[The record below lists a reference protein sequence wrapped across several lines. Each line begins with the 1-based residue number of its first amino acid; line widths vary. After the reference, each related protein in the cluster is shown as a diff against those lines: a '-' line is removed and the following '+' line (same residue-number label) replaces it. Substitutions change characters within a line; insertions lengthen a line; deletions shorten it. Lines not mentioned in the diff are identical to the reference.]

1 VNLGEEYCLTGSLL
15 KMDRVR
21 ILIAED
27 ELIVARDTENM
38 LLSLGYEVLGLAATA
53 EEAIALAGELSPD
66 LILMDIRLKGDASG
80 IEAATRIRDLYGLPV
95 VFVSAL
101 ADETTLERAKIA
113 EPMGYL
119 LKPYEE
125 KDLRMMIEMAVFK
138 WKTERELKK
147 RELQYR
153 NLVEN
158 LREGIAHLD
167 AEDQFIFANTAAHEI
182 FGVEPGS
189 LVGRRLL
196 EFEDG
201 KQPALLRAEMF
212 DRRSVQTSTYEL
224 RIRRPGGGVRDLW
237 ITRTPQLDSKGE
249 LQAAFC
255 VLHDITDRKRAE
267 EAIQREANK
276 LSTMIEGMEEGVA
289 FIDNQARLI
298 EANEFFLR
306 LFDVAKGDILGR
318 TLWESE
324 LGATFEEFRGVI
336 ADFTRSGNSGQTLLQ
351 KQVSGLKTVVRV
363 QPIYRHDVYEGSI
376 FNVIDVTEL
385 VLARE
390 QALAASKA
398 KSSFLANMS
407 HEIRTPLNAI
417 VGITDLMFDTGLSPQ
432 QKDYVGTIQESS
444 KSLLAIV
451 NDILDFSK
459 IEAGRIELEVSDFEL
474 QKVIDGVCE
483 ILAGRAQGKGLE
495 FSCSVDPQIP
505 SLLRGDSGRL
515 RQILLNLGDNAVKF
529 TAQGNVTIR
538 VEPERP
544 SKEGVLVRFSVV
556 DTGIGIAPENQ
567 DLIFQGFT
575 QADSSITR
583 RFGGTGLG
591 LSICKQ
597 LVKIM
602 GGEIG
607 LTSPLNGANGGGSC
621 FWFII
626 PFQTKAADEPT
637 VGDAAPETSESFP
650 FSTVIGF
657 PKTVK
662 ILLAEDN
669 PVNQKVTVAILQ
681 KAGYSVDVVENGK
694 KAVEAAERIHYD
706 LVLMDLQ
713 MPEMDGLRAAELL
726 RAKPEREGCLPIIAL
741 TANAEKEE
749 RERCL
754 SSGIQDYITKPI
766 QPKDLIAKVEK
777 WTRRAAI

>member
-1 VNLGEEYCLTGSLL
+1 
-15 KMDRVR
+15 MDRVR

-38 LLSLGYEVLGLAATA
+38 LLSFGHDVPGIAATA

-80 IEAATRIRDLYGLPV
+80 IEAAKRIRDLYGLPV
-95 VFVSAL
+95 VFVSAH
-101 ADETTLERAKIA
+101 ADETTLEQAKIA
-113 EPMGYL
+113 EPVGYL

-138 WKTERELKK
+138 WKTDRELRK

-158 LREGIAHLD
+158 LREGIAHID
-167 AEDQFIFANTAAHEI
+167 SGDQFIFANAAAHEI
-182 FGVEPGS
+182 LGVESGS
-189 LVGRRLL
+189 LVGRRLR
-196 EFEDG
+196 EFVDE
-201 KQPALLRAEMF
+201 KNLALLRTEMF
-212 DRRSVQTSTYEL
+212 DRPSGQPSTYEL
-224 RIRRPGGGVRDLW
+224 RIQRPDGEVRDLW
-237 ITRTPQLDSKGE
+237 VTRTPQLDSKGE
-249 LQAAFC
+249 LQGTFC
-255 VLHDITDRKRAE
+255 VLHDITDRKRTE
-267 EAIQREANK
+267 EAVQREANK

-306 LFDVAKGDILGR
+306 LFDVARSDILGR
-318 TLWESE
+318 ALWESE
-324 LGATFEEFRGVI
+324 LGATFEEFKGI
-336 ADFTRSGNSGQTLLQ
+336 IQDFASCHNSGQAVVQ
-351 KQVSGLKTVVRV
+351 KQVSGLKTVIRV

-417 VGITDLMFDTGLSPQ
+417 VGIADLMFDTGLSPQ
-432 QKDYVGTIQESS
+432 QKDYAGTIQESS
-444 KSLLAIV
+444 RSLLDIV
-451 NDILDFSK
+451 NNILDFSK
-459 IEAGRIELEVSDFEL
+459 IEAGRVELEVSDFEL
-474 QKVIDGVCE
+474 QKVMDGVCE
-483 ILAGRAQGKGLE
+483 ILGGRAQGKDLE
-495 FSCSVDPQIP
+495 FACSVDPQIP

-515 RQILLNLGDNAVKF
+515 RQILLNLGDNAIKF
-529 TAQGNVTIR
+529 TARGSVTIR
-538 VEPERP
+538 VEPERL
-544 SKEGVLVRFSVV
+544 SEEGALVRFSVI
-556 DTGIGIAPENQ
+556 DTGIGIAPEKQ
-567 DLIFQGFT
+567 EMIFQGFT

-591 LSICKQ
+591 LSISRQ

-607 LTSPLNGANGGGSC
+607 LASPLHGANGGGSC
-621 FWFII
+621 FWFIV
-626 PFQTKAADEPT
+626 PFQAQSAVDGASLDTPEPSPVPT
-637 VGDAAPETSESFP
+637 G
-650 FSTVIGF
+650 IGC
-657 PKTVK
+657 PRTIK

-681 KAGYSVDVVENGK
+681 KAGYTVDVVDNGK
-694 KAVEAAERIHYD
+694 KAVEAAEQISYD
-706 LVLMDLQ
+706 LILMDLQ
-713 MPEMDGLRAAELL
+713 MPVMDGLRAAQLL
-726 RAKPEREGCLPIIAL
+726 RRNPKRQGSLPVIAL
-741 TANAEKEE
+741 TANAEQED

-754 SSGIQDYITKPI
+754 SSGIHDYISKPI

-777 WTRRAAI
+777 WIRRAAL